1 MAQQPKTVTLF
12 ATTAF
17 KIDGE
22 HVAQGTVLKDVE
34 AELAK
39 ELAGAGRARLATD
52 EDIAAA
58 KAAAEAAA
66 KAAKAAKAEAA
77 KAEA

>member
-1 MAQQPKTVTLF
+1 MAQAKTVTLY

-22 HVAQGTVLKDVE
+22 HVAAGAILKDVE
-34 AELAK
+34 SELAK
-39 ELAGAGRARLATD
+39 ELAGAGRARLATP

-58 KAAAEAAA
+58 K
-66 KAAKAAKAEAA
+66 KPSKAEA
-77 KAEA
+77 

>member
-1 MAQQPKTVTLF
+1 MAQAKTVTLY

-22 HVAQGTVLKDVE
+22 HVAQGSILPDVE

-39 ELAGAGRARLATD
+39 ELAGAGRARLATPD
-52 EDIAAA
+52 DVAADDKGA
-58 KAAAEAAA
+58 KA
-66 KAAKAAKAEAA
+66 KA
-77 KAEA
+77 